1 MSVAQSGT
9 ITPREERRKTLPPP
23 QAHRSAG
30 TRLLIAIVVVLVIL
44 FGLVAW
50 SRYHR
55 SEQPPTAPLHQ
66 TGQLLQPG
74 WSALT

>member
-1 MSVAQSGT
+1 MAQTGT
-9 ITPREERRKTLPPP
+9 VTPPEERRKTLPPP

-30 TRLLIAIVVVLVIL
+30 ARLLIAIVIALVVL

-55 SEQPPTAPLHQ
+55 TEQPPTAPLHQ
-66 TGQLLQPG
+66 NSQVFSPFHVG
-74 WSALT
+74 